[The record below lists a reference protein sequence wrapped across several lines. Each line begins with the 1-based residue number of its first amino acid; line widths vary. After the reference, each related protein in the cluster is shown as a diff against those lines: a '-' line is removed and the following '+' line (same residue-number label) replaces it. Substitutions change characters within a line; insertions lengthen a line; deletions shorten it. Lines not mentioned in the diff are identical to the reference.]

1 MLRCPRL
8 LDLCLLLMGLALYAW
23 SSQPVLVKSAPPA
36 RTPRA
41 QLPEI
46 PPVPSPAP
54 AVWLKRGLQLHV
66 QSIRSGAGPKAATLK
81 LTLRND
87 SLQSAFIPGTFC
99 QEGDQADWW
108 SHAVRVRVSDG
119 RQNWVLGPSYGM
131 RELHEHGD
139 MPLVIK
145 PGSVL
150 QWEFR
155 LGELTQ
161 DCDGEG
167 VTPGWDELNEASRVS
182 LICELQRP
190 GFTVVSNHL
199 RL

>member
-23 SSQPVLVKSAPPA
+23 SNQSVGMKSTPPA
-36 RTPRA
+36 I
-41 QLPEI
+41 LSS
-46 PPVPSPAP
+46 PSPSPSPPPASAP
-54 AVWLKRGLQLHV
+54 AVWLKQGLQLRL
-66 QSIRSGAGPKAATLK
+66 QSVRSGKGPRDTTLK
-81 LTLRND
+81 LSLRND
-87 SLQSAFIPGTFC
+87 SMVAAFVPGTFC
-99 QEGDQADWW
+99 QEGDQPDWW

-119 RQNWVLGPSYGM
+119 RKDWILGPSYGM

-145 PGSVL
+145 PGAVL

-167 VTPGWDELNEASRVS
+167 VTPGWDDLNEASRVS
-182 LICELQRP
+182 LVCELQRP

>member
-23 SSQPVLVKSAPPA
+23 SNQSVGVKSTPPVILSSPSPSPSPPPA
-36 RTPRA
+36 
-41 QLPEI
+41 
-46 PPVPSPAP
+46 SAP
-54 AVWLKRGLQLHV
+54 AVWLKQGLRLRLQSVRSGKGPRDATLQL
-66 QSIRSGAGPKAATLK
+66 SL
-81 LTLRND
+81 LND
-87 SLQSAFIPGTFC
+87 SLEAAFIPGTFC
-99 QEGDQADWW
+99 QEGDQPDWW

-119 RQNWVLGPSYGM
+119 RKDWILGPSYGT

-139 MPLVIK
+139 MPLVIQS
-145 PGSVL
+145 GAVL

-167 VTPGWDELNEASRVS
+167 VTPGWDDLNEASRVS
-182 LICELQRP
+182 LVCELQRP
-190 GFTVVSNHL
+190 GFTVVSN
-199 RL
+199 RLSL